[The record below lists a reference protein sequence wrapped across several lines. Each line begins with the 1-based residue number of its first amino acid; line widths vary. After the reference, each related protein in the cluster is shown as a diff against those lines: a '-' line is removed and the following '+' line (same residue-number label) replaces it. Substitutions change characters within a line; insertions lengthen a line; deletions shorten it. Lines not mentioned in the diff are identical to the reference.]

1 MTLCYLPPPPPPG
14 HGSDV
19 LRDAS
24 STKESDE
31 DGRRTSKRGG
41 PCYRCIFPHP
51 PAPETVQSC
60 SEIGI
65 LGPVVGLIG
74 TLMAMEVLKILTAT
88 AAAATTTTAAASAAN
103 NLTPAAAREEQDAW
117 RPTLLLYNAL
127 SQDPRG
133 MFRNVGLRKGARRDC
148 LVCGEEGVL
157 NGLPAGRRKITR
169 ERIVNGEVDYAAF
182 CGMVEDVRVLG
193 VGRRV
198 SAGEFAERMRLDGGG
213 GDGDDG
219 LEGRRPVVVDVREE
233 VEYELGA
240 KVRNSIHL
248 PISRIL
254 RSGYGLADD
263 QDGNMQDL
271 LGLRLP
277 EGEAAE
283 EEGEDR
289 PIYFLCQRGNDSQ
302 IAAQKF
308 LDSIEEGKTGNRTRT
323 RWIGDVVGGFE
334 ALQRH
339 QQRY

>member
-1 MTLCYLPPPPPPG
+1 MRLCYPPPPG
-14 HGSDV
+14 HVSDV
-19 LRDAS
+19 RDAS
-24 STKESDE
+24 TKDSDE
-31 DGRRTSKRGG
+31 NGKMSERG

-65 LGPVVGLIG
+65 LGPVVGVIG
-74 TLMAMEVLKILTAT
+74 TLMAMEVLKILTDT
-88 AAAATTTTAAASAAN
+88 ATTTAGASAAN
-103 NLTPAAAREEQDAW
+103 NLTAAAAREEQDAW

-133 MFRNVGLRKGARRDC
+133 MFRNVGLRKGPRRDC
-148 LVCGEEGVL
+148 LVCGEEEVL
-157 NGLPAGRRKITR
+157 DGLRAGRRKITR
-169 ERIVNGEVDYAAF
+169 EGIVNGEVDYGAF
-182 CGMVEDVRVLG
+182 CGRVEDVRVLEG
-193 VGRRV
+193 GRRV
-198 SAGEFAERMRLDGGG
+198 SAGEFAERMRLDGEGGG
-213 GDGDDG
+213 GDGG
-219 LEGRRPVVVDVREE
+219 LEGKRPVVVDVREE

-240 KVRNSIHL
+240 KVRNSIHI

-254 RSGYGLADD
+254 RSGYGLVDD
-263 QDGNMQDL
+263 QDGSMEDL

-283 EEGEDR
+283 EDR

-308 LDSIEEGKTGNRTRT
+308 LDSIEQDKTGNRRRN

-339 QQRY
+339 QQRD